1 MTHPRQPPLFG
12 RRIVIACGH
21 FTPELGYQEVDLAR
35 AFTRLGAAVRVVTST
50 AVSLNARGIVTTGYR
65 AGSTMIE
72 GYEVVRLAPRLTVG
86 ANVLGC
92 QAAPATV
99 AFRPDHVIL
108 VGPGKLFGL
117 DLLQAGPTAWRKL
130 AIIQDNSEDGRF
142 RRCPRWQKLPRRLVH
157 RVLKRPAYR
166 RVVRRADRVVLNV
179 PETRSLVGSWL
190 SPRDR
195 ELLSAKA
202 LELRLGYD
210 PQEFYFDPEGRE
222 DWRSRYGVARDEIL
236 IGTCTRATRAKQLG
250 DIIRAVSALRAR
262 GRPVRYVLAG
272 LLEHDYSRTLR
283 SLVADQPDPSVFSLL
298 PVLSHKRMCELFSAC
313 DLGFWSQAAISI
325 QQAMGT
331 GLPVV
336 LHDGPTVSHLVTEG
350 TNGWYVASGE
360 DPGNALSRAVES
372 LSAGTLEER
381 LERRKAL
388 AVLNRRYLS
397 YDRIAEEMVSP

>member
-1 MTHPRQPPLFG
+1 MTQTRQPPLSG
-12 RRIVIACGH
+12 SRIVIACGH

-50 AVSLNARGIVTTGYR
+50 AVSLNARGIVKTGYR
-65 AGSTMIE
+65 AGSTMVE

-86 ANVLGC
+86 SNVLGC
-92 QAAPATV
+92 RAARATA

-117 DLLQAGPTAWRKL
+117 DTLPAEPTAWRKL
-130 AIIQDNSEDGRF
+130 AIIQDNSEDGRL

-190 SPRDR
+190 SRRDR

-202 LELRLGYD
+202 LELRLGFD
-210 PQEFYFDPEGRE
+210 PQKFYFDLEGRE
-222 DWRSRYGVARDEIL
+222 DWRSSFGVCEYEIL
-236 IGTCTRATRAKQLG
+236 IGTCTRATPAKQLG

-262 GRPVRYVLAG
+262 GCAVRYVLAG
-272 LLEHDYSRTLR
+272 LLEDDYSGTLR

-298 PVLSHKRMCELFSAC
+298 PVLSHERMRELFSAC

-360 DPGNALSRAVES
+360 D
-372 LSAGTLEER
+372 
-381 LERRKAL
+381 RKS
-388 AVLNRRYLS
+388 V
-397 YDRIAEEMVSP
+397 V